1 MIVVSKNRLFDIAE
15 NTLRDESE
23 NNEIA
28 VTLSDLSLNYD
39 SLDIFEE
46 LDVQYTQ
53 ELETLFN

>member
-1 MIVVSKNRLFDIAE
+1 VSKNRLFDIAE